1 MCFDTEKRDEIE
13 HSAEIRS
20 DVRPSYI
27 NAKFLS
33 LAISLHNLIQCQKYL
48 QDLFWAFH
56 NKVFLKFKWTHFFH
70 REERILNE
78 PCFWKLDRLG
88 TCCNFFLNL
97 KNNFQLFSND
107 QAVRKKFNHQK
118 WFRWSK
124 KGLLINKI
132 PRLLVGKI
140 WSSHHQRTSEIK
152 SNFRSTIYRER
163 ELIFKYF

>member
-27 NAKFLS
+27 NAKFFS

-48 QDLFWAFH
+48 QDLFWAYH
-56 NKVFLKFKWTHFFH
+56 NKVFLKFKRYIVFIERREFWTSPAF
-70 REERILNE
+70 ESWTGSAPVGI
-78 PCFWKLDRLG
+78 
-88 TCCNFFLNL
+88 FFLNL